1 MPDIGGLPVVCNRD
15 CGATCALVARQISTD
30 TYRLSG
36 NPRNHP
42 LKKPCPRGLRSTESR
57 NAPDRLKKP
66 LLRTGPRGSGEFQEI
81 SWDKALDA
89 VAERL
94 SDMMHSHGPEA
105 VMNFGGSGACK
116 GALHNTGRLT
126 SRFLNQL
133 GPVTRMV
140 GSYSDQAA
148 AFVLPYAYGTASI
161 GYDARTLLDTRFG
174 NEAEQV
180 IRHVKNSGGEVIV
193 IDPRNTRT
201 AKQCA
206 TEWIPILPGTDTA
219 AMLAIAWVLFS
230 EALIDTKF
238 IESHVHGVDDL
249 ERYVSGTSD
258 GIAKD
263 PEWAAAI
270 CGIPA
275 ETIRHLARRYG
286 RARPAALVPG
296 FSIQRALGGE
306 DAFRMSVALQ
316 ALSGNTGRSGGTPG
330 TNMWFSPPGPAIHVL
345 AAPQPTGPSVP
356 KATWPRVILG
366 GKAAGFAADIK
377 AVYVTGNNYLPQ
389 GSDIARNVEAF
400 ESLDLVVCHDIFL
413 TPTARYADIVLP
425 ATHSLEREDV
435 VVPEDNYLYYSA
447 KIFDPIGEARNDFD
461 IIDTSSITEDGRAE
475 FKATGIYD
483 DGEHERYGLAPFIN
497 DPTKNPLDT
506 PSGKIEISSELYA
519 ETGFQA
525 GRSIGRCR
533 TMRAIRSCS

>member
-1 MPDIGGLPVVCNRD
+1 MR
-15 CGATCALVARQISTD
+15 
-30 TYRLSG
+30 
-36 NPRNHP
+36 
-42 LKKPCPRGLRSTESR
+42 
-57 NAPDRLKKP
+57 KP

-81 SWDKALDA
+81 SWDRALDA

-94 SDMMHSHGPEA
+94 SDVMHSHGPEA
-105 VMNFGGSGACK
+105 VMDFGGSGACK

-140 GSYSDQAA
+140 GNYSFQAA
-148 AFVLPYAYGTASI
+148 SFVLPYAYGTAPT
-161 GYDARTLLDTRFG
+161 GYDARTLLDTRFVILWGANIADTRFG

-180 IRHVKNSGGEVIV
+180 IRHVKNNGGEVIA

-263 PEWAAAI
+263 PKWAAAI

-275 ETIRHLARRYG
+275 ETIRNLARRYG
-286 RARPAALVPG
+286 RAKPAALVPG

-316 ALSGNTGRSGGTPG
+316 ALSGNTGLRGGTPG
-330 TNMWFSPPGPAIHVL
+330 TNMWIGPPGTNMWMDPPGPTIHVL
-345 AAPQPTGPSVP
+345 EAPPAAGPSVP
-356 KATWPRVILG
+356 KATWPRAILG

-377 AVYVTGNNYLPQ
+377 AVYVTGNNYLNQ
-389 GSDIARNVEAF
+389 GSDIARNVQAF

-447 KIFDPIGEARNDFD
+447 KIFDPVGEARNDFD
-461 IIDTSSITEDGRAE
+461 IFADLSRRLGLGDLFDEGLSKEEWVDRIIDTSSITEDDRAE

-483 DGEHERYGLAPFIN
+483 GGEHERYGLAPFIS
-497 DPTKNPLDT
+497 DPAKNPLDT
-506 PSGKIEISSELYA
+506 PSGK
-519 ETGFQA
+519 
-525 GRSIGRCR
+525 
-533 TMRAIRSCS
+533 